1 MTYKRH
7 WYFCHFLKRLIWY
20 KIYSR
25 RFNNKVVRGPKVCIV
40 LYEKII
46 GSLFQAI
53 YEVVKVKLKKNGL
66 VIPAFTHIL
75 RIHDLSS
82 YPSRWLILYPFFCV
96 HFTDHIET
104 KRMDGISHHF
114 GIWHSTP
121 PIYLSIPVNRILI
134 FIFKTLTENVD
145 APLFHDNNS
154 KRKLQGHGYK
164 IRIYM
169 YPVQIPNV

>member
-82 YPSRWLILYPFFCV
+82 YPSRWLILYPFFLCSF
-96 HFTDHIET
+96 HRSYWNKKNGWNITSF
-104 KRMDGISHHF
+104 
-114 GIWHSTP
+114 W
-121 PIYLSIPVNRILI
+121 YLTFDPSYL
-134 FIFKTLTENVD
+134 
-145 APLFHDNNS
+145 PLHPG
-154 KRKLQGHGYK
+154 Q
-164 IRIYM
+164 
-169 YPVQIPNV
+169 